1 MNTASC
7 CTFAPSSS
15 PANCQM
21 RMGGSIHPFQ
31 TSSLLA
37 SSVYPFCII
46 HTLSSS
52 SVCNRAWPCNTRVK
66 YTLSIHVSS
75 KKPQTDTSH
84 REALHVHSTLQ
95 GMLGLHSS
103 IPPESGE

>member
-15 PANCQM
+15 
-21 RMGGSIHPFQ
+21 SIFASKLPDEDGRINTPFPNLFPP
-31 TSSLLA
+31 SFF
-37 SSVYPFCII
+37 SVPF
-46 HTLSSS
+46 LYNSS
-52 SVCNRAWPCNTRVK
+52 SVCNRAWPCHTREK
-66 YTLSIHVSS
+66 YTLSIQVSS